1 MTSASDDDTGKTY
14 EAYDSNSSD
23 LNLPTTGTVVP
34 TSPQI
39 TALDNPSS
47 TYPSQPDQRNSPSPV
62 KPDLNSGSNSDT
74 DMVDT
79 ETPGQGAPDNDIVD
93 ETMTDADQD
102 IDITENQTI
111 DDKPPEGL
119 CVECRDQETSYL
131 CENCEE
137 NFCEM
142 CYAMIHRTG
151 TRRKHTRKSL
161 KPTSAEANPQ
171 VVSNGLKS
179 LTNGNATTAAAI
191 DEAKDYDSETE
202 YIGPDSIENS
212 FSGTQWGDWIEER
225 TQYIPI
231 RLTLDERKCL
241 RLLEAALNVSEYTD
255 KIDII
260 TYSSK
265 SKRIVLQIK
274 ELCGILSGLV
284 VASDYKRG
292 QELIADKDYRDNE
305 EFFQSIFEIGRRHK
319 IMNPEK
325 MRDAYGK
332 LMFMLMDAVT
342 PEVQDILPLKLV
354 RPIKTVHSFL
364 KERDA
369 LNILHNDLV
378 KIATAEI
385 ISEGKSR
392 SKIQQEIREKERA
405 INILSNKYAKPGLLE
420 PEEIRQCLY
429 SIGDNH
435 AYLRANRDCCDRML
449 GYLNKYFDPRQ
460 VEDNYSLAIRAGVHG
475 ARLSHSHEM
484 QYYYANQTLALWR
497 EIQHEMFKLWTM
509 ADHDMLSENNT
520 YRLRDTGQ
528 GLNRVQSCFT
538 VSRVMH
544 SILHRAQQKARHWV
558 GSSVIH
564 LGDKNV
570 PNALVFIDKYN
581 QVSRILNPILICL
594 DTIPKLARENEGIGD
609 YIRATFNDVE
619 TLKKDILVDFFRY
632 AFDGSGAD
640 NFFDAGSCIDGRLT
654 SAWNWCSQ
662 IEKKRFFPVFL
673 LTGFVGF
680 DGGDF

>member
-1 MTSASDDDTGKTY
+1 MTA
-14 EAYDSNSSD
+14 
-23 LNLPTTGTVVP
+23 
-34 TSPQI
+34 
-39 TALDNPSS
+39 
-47 TYPSQPDQRNSPSPV
+47 
-62 KPDLNSGSNSDT
+62 KP
-74 DMVDT
+74 T
-79 ETPGQGAPDNDIVD
+79 ETLSRADLGNIWDIIK
-93 ETMTDADQD
+93 AS
-102 IDITENQTI
+102 
-111 DDKPPEGL
+111 L
-119 CVECRDQETSYL
+119 
-131 CENCEE
+131 
-137 NFCEM
+137 F
-142 CYAMIHRTG
+142 MIHEVKTMQGQAR
-151 TRRKHTRKSL
+151 
-161 KPTSAEANPQ
+161 
-171 VVSNGLKS
+171 
-179 LTNGNATTAAAI
+179 
-191 DEAKDYDSETE
+191 DCDSE
-202 YIGPDSIENS
+202 I
-212 FSGTQWGDWIEER
+212 TQWGDWIEEQ

-231 RLTLDERKCL
+231 RLTLDERKYL

-265 SKRIVLQIK
+265 SKRVMQQIK

-284 VASDYKRG
+284 VASDHKRG
-292 QELIADKDYRDNE
+292 QKLIVDKDYRDNE

-325 MRDAYGK
+325 MRDVYGN
-332 LMFMLMDAVT
+332 LMFMLMDSVT
-342 PEVQDILPLKLV
+342 PDVQDALTLKLV

-385 ISEGKSR
+385 ISEDKSR

-405 INILSNKYAKPGLLE
+405 INLLSNKYAKPGLLE

-449 GYLNKYFDPRQ
+449 GYLTKYFDPHQ
-460 VEDNYSLAIRAGVHG
+460 IEDNYSLAIQTDVHG

-484 QYYYANQTLALWR
+484 QYYYVDRTLVLWR
-497 EIQHEMFKLWTM
+497 EIQHEMFKLWMM
-509 ADHDMLSENNT
+509 ADHDMLSEYNM
-520 YRLRDTGQ
+520 YRLRDTGR
-528 GLNRVQSCFT
+528 GLILSRVQGCSS
-538 VSRVMH
+538 VSKVVQ
-544 SILHRAQQKARHWV
+544 SILCKAKQTTRLWV
-558 GSSVIH
+558 GSSAIH

-570 PNALVFIDKYN
+570 PNAIEFIDKYN
-581 QVSRILNPILICL
+581 QVPHILNPMLTCL
-594 DTIPKLARENEGIGD
+594 DNISKLARENQSIDD
-609 YIRATFNDVE
+609 YIKATFNDVE

-632 AFDGSGAD
+632 AFDGNGAD
-640 NFFDAGSCIDGRLT
+640 NFFDANSCIDGRLT

-662 IEKKRFFPVFL
+662 IEKKKFFPVFL